1 MSSRTGS
8 VAIPAAYAPE
18 PIILP
23 DLPVVDA
30 HFHLWNLMGFD
41 YFAPDFLQDVEA
53 GHKVE
58 ASVYVE
64 CDMGYSDHPDPDFR
78 PVGEVFHVLR
88 QIELARDAEHRLA
101 AGIIGSANLMLA
113 EKVAPVLEAQIEAG
127 KGRVRGIRTR
137 IAWDPDPVAGY
148 GGRTDFPQEN
158 IVRTQAFL
166 DGAKRVERLGLILE
180 TFGFHT
186 QLADLR
192 RVAVQCPDLTI
203 VLNHLGGPL
212 GVGRY
217 AERQD
222 DVFRDWS
229 AGLRAIAEL
238 PNVFIKLSGVGVTRL
253 GLGFGGKGQAAS
265 SDAIASAAASR
276 IRTCLDT
283 FGAGRCIFG
292 SNYPVDKV
300 VSSYPVLLNGYKK
313 MLGDLSRDECEAI
326 FSGNARRVYRLS

>member
-8 VAIPAAYAPE
+8 AAIPAAYDPE

-41 YFAPDFLQDVEA
+41 YFAPDFLRDAKA

-88 QIELARDAEHRLA
+88 QIELAQGSGHDLA
-101 AGIIGSANLMLA
+101 AGIIGSANLMLG
-113 EKVAPVLEAQIEAG
+113 EKVAPVLEAQIDAG
-127 KGRVRGIRTR
+127 QGCVRGIRAR
-137 IAWDPDPVAGY
+137 IAWDADPVAGY

-158 IVRTQAFL
+158 IVQTQAFL
-166 DGAKRVERLGLILE
+166 DGAKQVEKLGLILE

-192 RVAVQCPDLTI
+192 RVAAQCPDLTI

-217 AERQD
+217 AEKPD
-222 DVFRDWS
+222 EVFRDWS

-253 GLGFGGKGQAAS
+253 GLGFGKGQAAS

-276 IRTCLDT
+276 IRTCLDA
-283 FGAGRCIFG
+283 FGTGRCIFG
-292 SNYPVDKV
+292 SNYPVDQV

-313 MLGDLSRDECEAI
+313 MLGDLSRHECAAI
-326 FSGNARRVYRLS
+326 FSGNARRIYGLS